1 MSHSQFHR
9 TRAVLRHAWLNLWDK
24 HMTTGRINQVAVRT
38 GRGHEGA
45 SPTWPLQ
52 SIETALPT
60 SVYLQVT
67 HKGGRRYRGHRS
79 RRQLTVFPSVLIFS
93 IFVERNIH
101 TDRGTDPGTRQG
113 SVSGPNADHRSRCQI
128 RHRKAT
134 RNTDATQTASTSVTC
149 CLTGALR
156 KASTITQPILAGL
169 PAVSTTFPTRW
180 TRTRAMLQSFL
191 WSKPNT
197 GTTAQPFLGPGVY
210 ILPWSVYKTI
220 LFLTSK
226 TDNNLSVI

>member
-1 MSHSQFHR
+1 
-9 TRAVLRHAWLNLWDK
+9 
-24 HMTTGRINQVAVRT
+24 MTTGRINQVAVRT

-180 TRTRAMLQSFL
+180 TRTRAMMQSFL
-191 WSKPNT
+191 
-197 GTTAQPFLGPGVY
+197 
-210 ILPWSVYKTI
+210 
-220 LFLTSK
+220 
-226 TDNNLSVI
+226 